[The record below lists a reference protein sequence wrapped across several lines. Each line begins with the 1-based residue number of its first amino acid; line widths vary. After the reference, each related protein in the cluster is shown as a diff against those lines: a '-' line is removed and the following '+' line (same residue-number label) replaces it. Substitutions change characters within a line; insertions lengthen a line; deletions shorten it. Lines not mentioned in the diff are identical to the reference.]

1 MSNVLDNDTQR
12 QICALGRLGWTL
24 SRIQEATGIRRET
37 VSGYLK
43 AAGIAVRRRGRP
55 SEAKPKPAISA
66 EVSTDPDGSNPA
78 TTPVVSTDSG
88 PPKPAI
94 SGVVSTDSARPS
106 PPGRAPS
113 ASACE
118 PYREIIADALAR
130 GRNAVA
136 IWQDL
141 VDDHGFPARYASV
154 RRFVVA
160 LRGSA
165 PVDARVVITTAPGEE
180 GQVDYG
186 DGPMVRNRG
195 TGKYGRTRLFV
206 LTLGCS
212 RKSVRLL
219 VERSSAQIWAELHER
234 AFRRLGGTVRVIVL
248 DNLKEGVLTPDIY
261 DPALNPLYRDVLAHY
276 GVVAL
281 PCRVRDP
288 DRKGKVEAGVGHAQK
303 TPLRGLRFETLEE
316 AQAYLDRWET
326 RWADTR
332 IHGTTKRQVAVM
344 FAEERSALGPLPLE
358 PFRYYRYGERT
369 VHLDGCVEVEAA
381 YYGAPPGWIGQ
392 RVQVQWNDLHVRL
405 LAPKTG
411 QLLREHL
418 RAPRGWHRLHDDDR
432 PARTPVSTV
441 TLLARA
447 TTAGVHISRVCTYI
461 YQHEGAAGVRR
472 ILGVLAL
479 AKKHGPAVVD
489 DAAKAALDLGVPT
502 YRFLRRYLE
511 RRLPLTLR
519 QVDPLIRQLT
529 LYRDLIDRK
538 TGDPS

>member
-1 MSNVLDNDTQR
+1 MSNVLDDTKQQ
-12 QICALGRLGWTL
+12 QILALGRLGWSL
-24 SRIQEATGIRRET
+24 RRIEQALAVRRET
-37 VSGYLK
+37 ISGYLK
-43 AAGIAVRRRGRP
+43 AAGIAVHGRGRR
-55 SEAKPKPAISA
+55 SNSKSKPAIA
-66 EVSTDPDGSNPA
+66 EEVSTDLGAKPA
-78 TTPVVSTDSG
+78 ITSERVSTDS
-88 PPKPAI
+88 
-94 SGVVSTDSARPS
+94 VRP

-118 PYREIIADALAR
+118 PYREIIAEALSR

-136 IWQDL
+136 IWHDL
-141 VDDHGFPARYASV
+141 VDDHGFPAQYASV
-154 RRFVVA
+154 RRFVVQ
-160 LRGSA
+160 LRGRTA
-165 PVDARVVITTAPGEE
+165 AEARVVITTAPGEE

-186 DGPMVRNRG
+186 DGPMVRDRG
-195 TGKYGRTRLFV
+195 TGKYRRTRLFV

-281 PCRVRDP
+281 PCRVGDP

-303 TPLRGLRFETLEE
+303 TPLRGLRFESLDE
-316 AQAYLDRWET
+316 AQTYLDRWET

-332 IHGTTKRQVAVM
+332 IHGTTKRQVAAM
-344 FAEERSALGPLPLE
+344 FAEERPSLGPLPLE
-358 PFRYYRYGERT
+358 PFRYYRYGDRT

-405 LAPKTG
+405 LAPNTG

-418 RAPRGWHRLHDDDR
+418 RAPRGWHRLHDADR
-432 PARTPVSTV
+432 PARTPVSTIA
-441 TLLARA
+441 LLARA
-447 TTAGVHISRVCTYI
+447 KTAGPHISAVCVYI
-461 YQHEGAAGVRR
+461 HQHEGPAGVRR
-472 ILGVLAL
+472 MLGVLAL

-489 DAAKAALDLGVPT
+489 DAAKAALDLGVPS

-511 RRLPLTLR
+511 RRLPAPLTLR

-538 TGDPS
+538 SGEPL